1 MLLKKFKIILIVL
14 IFYQNPVYSK
24 STSSDNLDS
33 KSVSKYFSGII
44 AFEND
49 NNSDALNFF
58 KSSKFLIN
66 KHNPYFKKYIYSL
79 VLDNKVSKAINIIN
93 INKDKDN
100 SKFFEAY
107 LLLTLNNLKR
117 NDFDKAF
124 EYLSKTIKFAQQDKL
139 NLAILETLK
148 QYIYV
153 FKENK
158 ILDNKKNLGKLSI
171 ISETFQRCYL
181 RDQET
186 DTYFLNLINDP
197 QNDFARYIYFYLSYL
212 IENDRFNDA
221 KNITNNIEY
230 INTTLLLSQGKSW
243 IESGKTEN
251 LIKVFSCKN
260 PNDIVGEFFFFN
272 FKSLLF
278 TRRF

>member
-100 SKFFEAY
+100 
-107 LLLTLNNLKR
+107 
-117 NDFDKAF
+117 
-124 EYLSKTIKFAQQDKL
+124 
-139 NLAILETLK
+139 
-148 QYIYV
+148 
-153 FKENK
+153 
-158 ILDNKKNLGKLSI
+158 
-171 ISETFQRCYL
+171 
-181 RDQET
+181 
-186 DTYFLNLINDP
+186 
-197 QNDFARYIYFYLSYL
+197 
-212 IENDRFNDA
+212 
-221 KNITNNIEY
+221 
-230 INTTLLLSQGKSW
+230 
-243 IESGKTEN
+243 
-251 LIKVFSCKN
+251 
-260 PNDIVGEFFFFN
+260 
-272 FKSLLF
+272 
-278 TRRF
+278 